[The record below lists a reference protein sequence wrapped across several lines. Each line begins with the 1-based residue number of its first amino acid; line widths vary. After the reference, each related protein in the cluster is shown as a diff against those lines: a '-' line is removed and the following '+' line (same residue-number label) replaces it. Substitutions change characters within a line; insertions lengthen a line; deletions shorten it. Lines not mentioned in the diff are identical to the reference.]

1 MKRELLFLSSLCL
14 LLAGCVSS
22 SGPMPFGKDS
32 YMITTSAG
40 GSFNNPGAAFQ
51 GAVKEANEH
60 CASFSE
66 IMIPRNTETTGHPGL
81 PGGAKFIYS
90 CVDNN
95 VPENQRPNM
104 RKEPDVTIESRT
116 E

>member
-60 CASFSE
+60 CAS
-66 IMIPRNTETTGHPGL
+66 IGKNDTKKH
-81 PGGAKFIYS
+81 
-90 CVDNN
+90 
-95 VPENQRPNM
+95 
-104 RKEPDVTIESRT
+104 
-116 E
+116 